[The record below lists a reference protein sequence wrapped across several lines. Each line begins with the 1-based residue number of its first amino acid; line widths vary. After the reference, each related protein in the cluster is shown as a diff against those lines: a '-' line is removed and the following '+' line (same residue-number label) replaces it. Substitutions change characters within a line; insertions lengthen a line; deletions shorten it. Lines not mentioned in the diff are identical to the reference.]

1 MAQTVALSTAQTD
14 REAEFVNKL
23 PKITAAFWIM
33 KIAATTLG
41 ETGGDWASMTL
52 DLGYLRATLI
62 FFALFVAALAAQLL
76 ARKHR
81 PFLYWTVIIAT
92 STAGTT
98 MSDYMDRS
106 LELGYT
112 KGASILVTILLVI
125 LALWRLTTGSLSVTN
140 VKDRKGEVFY
150 WLAILASNT
159 LGTASGDFLSD
170 DSGLGFIGSWLLVTG
185 LLAIVLGL
193 TYFTKLSRVLLFW
206 LAFILTRPF
215 GATFGDVLTKS
226 RAKGGFDL
234 GRGWSSLVLLAILVV
249 AILVSYRQTSSAVT
263 QSTDPAD
270 REAYAKT

>member
-1 MAQTVALSTAQTD
+1 MRQTATATTLPTN
-14 REAEFVNKL
+14 REAEFMNKL
-23 PKITAAFWIM
+23 PLITAAFWVM
-33 KIAATTLG
+33 KITATTLG
-41 ETGGDWASMTL
+41 ETGGDWASMTM
-52 DLGYLRATLI
+52 DLGYLLSTAI
-62 FFALFVAALAAQLL
+62 FFGIFLVALTTQLCT
-76 ARKHR
+76 RRHI

-112 KGASILVTILLVI
+112 KGASILVTILVVI
-125 LALWRLTTGSLSVTN
+125 LILWRITTGSLSVTN

-170 DSGLGFIGSWLLVTG
+170 DSGIGFLGSWLLVSG
-185 LLAIVLGL
+185 LLAIVMLL
-193 TYFTKLSRVLLFW
+193 FHFTKISRVLLFW

-226 RAKGGFDL
+226 HAKGGLDL
-234 GRGWSSLVLLAILVV
+234 GRGWSSLTLLAILVV
-249 AILVSYRQTSSAVT
+249 AILISYRKTGSTVVE
-263 QSTDPAD
+263 STDPAD
-270 REAYAKT
+270 RLSYSNA